1 MGRDEWRD
9 TRAIDVVVV
18 AIALGLVFGGGE
30 ALGLAWRSY
39 VRGVLTHV
47 SPHAAWMAPLGY
59 ALLFGVLSLLTLPSR
74 RHRGLRPVV
83 LLCSS
88 VGLIGWVTMLP
99 WPLHFAAALVLA
111 MGVAVQLSRLADRHE
126 VRVTRA
132 ARRVAPAVAILAAVA
147 AGVVFGR
154 FARMESSAYA
164 ALPVAE
170 EGAPNILLLVLD
182 TVRARSLGLHGGDPA
197 VSPALDGLAGTS
209 VVFDRAMAT
218 SPWTLPSHGSM
229 FTGLLPHELSV
240 GWTSPLDDAEPTLAE
255 RLANRG
261 YATAGFV
268 ANLSYTARPFGLDR
282 GFARYEDFPVS
293 FGQMVLSTSIGRTV
307 TTMDWLRAVLDRHE
321 LLNRKTAADI
331 NEDFLGWADDRPDRP
346 FFAFL
351 NYFDAHEPY
360 EPPADIWDEVAPGYR
375 RETIGHRHNLLRG
388 VNARRLEKW
397 QMPSVHVPLELALYE
412 GAIRSLDLEI
422 GRLMEELEGRGL
434 LQNTVVVI
442 TSDHG
447 EHFGEH
453 DLFEHGQS
461 LYQAA
466 VHVPLIV
473 RPAGGIAGGRRVV
486 RPVSIRDIPSTL
498 LDMAG
503 DDDPAFPGSSLRP
516 TWSDDPAER
525 ADATP
530 SLAFA
535 ELSRGLVEQP
545 WYPIGSGLE
554 MQSVLSG
561 SLYYICNPDAS
572 EELFDLA
579 TDPGESDNL
588 AGTAVGDRAIRAFRA
603 AVAPVGAPPRWCP
616 PPPEDAPRRPNR
628 GR

>member
-1 MGRDEWRD
+1 
-9 TRAIDVVVV
+9 
-18 AIALGLVFGGGE
+18 
-30 ALGLAWRSY
+30 
-39 VRGVLTHV
+39 
-47 SPHAAWMAPLGY
+47 MAPLGY

-147 AGVVFGR
+147 AGVVFWR

>member
-39 VRGVLTHV
+39 VRGVLTHA

-88 VGLIGWVTMLP
+88 VGLIGWIAMLP
-99 WPLHFAAALVLA
+99 WPLHFAAVLVLA
-111 MGVAVQLSRLADRHE
+111 IGVAVQLSRLADRHE
-126 VRVTRA
+126 VRLTHA
-132 ARRVAPAVAILAAVA
+132 ARRLAPAVAILAVVA

-164 ALPVAE
+164 ALPAAE

-209 VVFDRAMAT
+209 VVFDLAMAT
-218 SPWTLPSHGSM
+218 SPWTLPSHGSL

-240 GWTSPLDDAEPTLAE
+240 GWTDPLDDAEPTLAE
-255 RLANRG
+255 ELASRG

-307 TTMDWLRAVLDRHE
+307 TTIDWLRAVLDRHE

-331 NEDFLGWADDRPDRP
+331 NENFLDWADDRPDRP

-360 EPPADIWDEVAPGYR
+360 EPPADIWNEVAPGYR

-412 GAIRSLDLEI
+412 GAIRSLDREI
-422 GRLMEELEGRGL
+422 GRLVEELEARGL
-434 LQNTVVVI
+434 LDNTVVVI

-453 DLFEHGQS
+453 GLFEHGQS

-466 VHVPLIV
+466 IHVPLIV
-473 RPAGGIAGGRRVV
+473 RPAGGLAGGRRVA

-498 LDMAG
+498 LAMAG
-503 DDDPAFPGSSLRP
+503 DDDAAFPGSSLRP

-525 ADATP
+525 AAATP

-535 ELSRGLVEQP
+535 ELARGLVEQP
-545 WYPIGSGLE
+545 WYPIGAGLE

-588 AGTAVGDRAIRAFRA
+588 AGTAVGDQAIRAFRA

-616 PPPEDAPRRPNR
+616 PPPEDAPRRPDR